1 MNNLHGN
8 YEHGIVTKAKND
20 LRCDAMIRF
29 NTIIQNKGNGILCT
43 GKNNHTRIEKNLT
56 IAQNKNAGI
65 KTSDFA
71 TIVI

>member
-1 MNNLHGN
+1 MNKFSHNN
-8 YEHGIVTKAKND
+8 ENGIVTKAKND
-20 LRCDAMIRF
+20 LRCDAIIRF
-29 NTIIQNKGNGILCT
+29 NTITQNKGNGILCT

-56 IAQNKNAGI
+56 IAQNKLAGI